1 MKKWIIALA
10 LLAGAVDAKEL
21 ERPLIVGHIAN
32 QAGGEITLTM
42 RSTAKCREQDAVFVY
57 IRDPGGRVSLIG
69 CWRLV
74 GETIFVFWDDGD
86 TYSYP
91 LDALRMTPEWLRY
104 MEQERAE
111 EKGATT

>member
-1 MKKWIIALA
+1 
-10 LLAGAVDAKEL
+10 
-21 ERPLIVGHIAN
+21 
-32 QAGGEITLTM
+32 M

-91 LDALRMTPEWLRY
+91 LDALQVLADSPQTITHQQIGSAREWHRLN
-104 MEQERAE
+104 
-111 EKGATT
+111 GGLSNGVT

>member
-10 LLAGAVDAKEL
+10 LLAGASSAA

-42 RSTAKCREQDAVFVY
+42 RTTAKCREHKAVFVY
-57 IRDPGGRVSLIG
+57 VRDSGGRVSLIG
-69 CWRLV
+69 CWRLE

-91 LDALRMTPEWLRY
+91 LDALRMTDEWLRY